1 MAHPEGHLA
10 GGGHVRVWFPA
21 EEVDEGCGGVEGEGG
36 GQQSVHQ
43 GRSLAQRGHRV
54 SLAQVQGPQLQ
65 PKSGY
70 LHISMHI
77 YTYLHV
83 TRIYAYLHMCL
94 QRTATHLVMLSG
106 VSRMC
111 ALCSSWGLAV
121 SLDTAT
127 SSAVSPHR
135 SMFL

>member
-1 MAHPEGHLA
+1 MREA
-10 GGGHVRVWFPA
+10 V
-21 EEVDEGCGGVEGEGG
+21 
-36 GQQSVHQ
+36 S
-43 GRSLAQRGHRV
+43 RV
-54 SLAQVQGPQLQ
+54 STRAAAWHSAGIVSAWLRSRVPSSSLYQDLYA
-65 PKSGY
+65 Y
-70 LHISMHI
+70 LHISIHI
-77 YTYLHV
+77 YTYIHV
-83 TRIYAYLHMCL
+83 TRIYAYLHMSL
-94 QRTATHLVMLSG
+94 QHTATHLVMLSG

>member
-43 GRSLAQRGHRV
+43 GRRLAQRGHRV

-65 PKSGY
+65 PVPGY
-70 LHISMHI
+70 LHISTYI
-77 YTYLHV
+77 YTYLHISTHIYTHFYSYTLQLTGAV
-83 TRIYAYLHMCL
+83 TLTAHHYNTSIHYWLHYVHIV
-94 QRTATHLVMLSG
+94 HLL
-106 VSRMC
+106 
-111 ALCSSWGLAV
+111 L
-121 SLDTAT
+121 
-127 SSAVSPHR
+127 
-135 SMFL
+135 

>member
-1 MAHPEGHLA
+1 MREA
-10 GGGHVRVWFPA
+10 V
-21 EEVDEGCGGVEGEGG
+21 
-36 GQQSVHQ
+36 S
-43 GRSLAQRGHRV
+43 RV
-54 SLAQVQGPQLQ
+54 STRAAAWHSAGIVSAWLRSRVPSSSLYQDIYI
-65 PKSGY
+65 Y
-70 LHISMHI
+70 LHISTHI
-77 YTYLHV
+77 YTYIHV
-83 TRIYAYLHMCL
+83 TRIYAYL
-94 QRTATHLVMLSG
+94 QRTASHLVMLSG